1 MRQYITANRFGR
13 VCLAFLIVS
22 LLASCAAPA
31 PPAAKTKLTIAWI
44 SKTLGNPVFDSGQR
58 GAIQRAKE
66 LSEAG
71 PIEVE
76 VLTVGPVAA
85 DAVEQARVVDDLI
98 ARGVD
103 GIAISCNDPTACIDP
118 INKAVAAGIP
128 VMTWDSD
135 SPDSQRFTFLSIDN
149 YGAGKTAADLLAKE
163 IGAAGQVAIL
173 TGVPG
178 GWNLDE
184 RVRGFNDRLA
194 ERYPNMQVV
203 ATIASNED
211 INLGVQ
217 GVEEAMQAHPDLDGW
232 FFVGLWPLFAG
243 RGSMIQW
250 EKASRQGTI
259 KTVAFDTLPLEL
271 DFLREG
277 YLSALI
283 GQKYWNWG
291 YDSVQIV
298 YDRITKQ
305 KEFPPFIDTGLDVVT
320 RNNVDAM
327 MRAWETNRFD
337 QPLPEP

>member
-1 MRQYITANRFGR
+1 MMFFSAAACRR
-13 VCLAFLIVS
+13 VCLALAIIA
-22 LLASCAAPA
+22 LLGACGAPA
-31 PPAAKTKLTIAWI
+31 RPATKTKLTIAWI
-44 SKTLGNPVFDSGQR
+44 TKTLGNPVFDLGQH
-58 GAIQRAKE
+58 GAMQRAKE
-66 LSEAG
+66 LSQNG

-135 SPDSQRFTFLSIDN
+135 SPASQRFTFLSIDN

-163 IGAAGQVAIL
+163 IGGRGQVAVL

-184 RVRGFNDRLA
+184 RVRGFEDRLA
-194 ERYPNMQVV
+194 ERYPDMRVV
-203 ATIASNED
+203 ATVASNED

-217 GVEEAMQAHPDLDGW
+217 GVEETMQAHPDLNGW

-243 RGSMIQW
+243 RGAMIQW
-250 EKASRQGTI
+250 EQASRQGTI

-271 DFLREG
+271 DFLRDG

-298 YDRITKQ
+298 YDRITTQ
-305 KEFPPFIDTGLDVVT
+305 KTFPPFIDTGLDVVT
-320 RNNVDAM
+320 HNNVDAM
-327 MRAWETNRFD
+327 MQAWETNDFSK
-337 QPLPEP
+337 PLPAP